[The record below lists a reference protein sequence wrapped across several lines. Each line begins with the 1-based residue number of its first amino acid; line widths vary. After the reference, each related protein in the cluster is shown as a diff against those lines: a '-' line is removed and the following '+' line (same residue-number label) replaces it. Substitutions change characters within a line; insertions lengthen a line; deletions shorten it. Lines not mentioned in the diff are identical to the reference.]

1 MLHYNKAVTIIRDLE
16 NKQADVIMLID
27 KLHNQ
32 HQTKSEELKTI
43 TDKLDLWYSVKKN
56 MTVQINNL
64 KTNKDES
71 SIEKPV

>member
-1 MLHYNKAVTIIRDLE
+1 MGHYNKIVTHIRDLE
-16 NKQADVIMLID
+16 NDQADIIMLID

-32 HQTKSEELKTI
+32 HQTKTEELQVI

-64 KTNKDES
+64 KKSKDE
-71 SIEKPV
+71 

>member
-1 MLHYNKAVTIIRDLE
+1 MQHYTTAVTIIRDLE
-16 NKQADVIMLID
+16 NDQADIIMLID
-27 KLHNQ
+27 KLHDQ
-32 HQTKSEELKTI
+32 HQKKTDELNAI
-43 TDKLDLWYSVKKN
+43 NEKLDLWYSVKKN

>member
-1 MLHYNKAVTIIRDLE
+1 MEHYKKIVTHIRDLE
-16 NKQADVIMLID
+16 NDQADIIMLID

-32 HQTKSEELKTI
+32 HQTKTEELQVI

-64 KTNKDES
+64 KNK
-71 SIEKPV
+71 